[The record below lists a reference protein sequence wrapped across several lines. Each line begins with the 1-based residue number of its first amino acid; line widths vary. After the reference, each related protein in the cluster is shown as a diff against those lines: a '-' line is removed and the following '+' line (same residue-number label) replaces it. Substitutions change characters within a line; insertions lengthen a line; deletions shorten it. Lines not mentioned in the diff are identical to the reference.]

1 MHPRAHATRNPQIHA
16 ADGWL
21 PHPATA
27 DSSIEQQYWLAIMWA
42 VSATTSVGMN
52 IVPKYETEA
61 IFSVVMILLGLVMYS
76 VIIGA
81 ASSALSSSDADT
93 EERKAALDRVMK
105 YMRMR
110 KVPPFFQKI
119 VKGEGG

>member
-1 MHPRAHATRNPQIHA
+1 MWANQPV
-16 ADGWL
+16 
-21 PHPATA
+21 
-27 DSSIEQQYWLAIMWA
+27 EQQYWIAVMWA

-52 IVPKYETEA
+52 IMPKYESEA

-81 ASSALSSSDADT
+81 ASSALSTTDVDA

-105 YMRMR
+105 YMRAR
-110 KVPPFFQKI
+110 KVPAFFQKI
-119 VKGEGG
+119 IKGAWGG